1 MGQFASMLGQPPSPQ
16 GMQRGFLPT
25 NQRQQQ
31 PPPGSM
37 AANRGG
43 GLPLDQQL
51 QRIQQQLSNTM
62 GQNTPTGYGALA
74 KIISSAVLRKRQ
86 GKLAEQLQ
94 QQEAKKKQEF
104 QKITSGFANSQD
116 KPKYIQNILSDY
128 GGDVPKLLNV
138 LSQIQKLILHN
149 MRM

>member
-16 GMQRGFLPT
+16 GGQRGFLPT

-37 AANRGG
+37 SANRSGSS
-43 GLPLDQQL
+43 LPLDLQM

-62 GQNTPTGYGALA
+62 GQSTPTGYGALA

-94 QQEAKKKQEF
+94 QQEAKKKQERTENYF
-104 QKITSGFANSQD
+104 WLCRCRKQTGIYTE
-116 KPKYIQNILSDY
+116 YIIR
-128 GGDVPKLLNV
+128 
-138 LSQIQKLILHN
+138 IWW
-149 MRM
+149 